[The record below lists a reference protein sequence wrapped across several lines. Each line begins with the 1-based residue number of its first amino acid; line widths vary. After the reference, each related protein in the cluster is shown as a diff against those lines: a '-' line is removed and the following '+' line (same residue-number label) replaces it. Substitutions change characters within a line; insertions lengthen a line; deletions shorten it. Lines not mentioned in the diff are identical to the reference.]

1 MSTLLVNSDLCTR
14 CGRCSVVCPMSI
26 VSLPTQDALPIV
38 PEEVAHRCIRCGHCE
53 AFCPAQALVLNVR
66 PEEKIPLPNGAGKI
80 ASDDLALYLKNRRT
94 IRRFTKTPLPKETIL
109 DVLDVARYAASGS
122 NGQPVQWLVVH
133 DSKKVHAI
141 AETTVNWMR
150 TLPADHPM
158 GSYVPHI
165 LAGWD
170 KGVDVICRGAP
181 HLLVAHIPE
190 GNRIAPVDA
199 IIALTHVDVAAPA
212 WGVGTCWAG
221 FIAMAAAA
229 AYGPLLQAFDLPV
242 GRTFA
247 YAMMMGYPQ
256 YKTTGIPRRNPLAI
270 TWQ

>member
-1 MSTLLVNSDLCTR
+1 
-14 CGRCSVVCPMSI
+14 MSI
-26 VSLPTQDALPIV
+26 VSPPSQDSLPIV
-38 PEEVAHRCIRCGHCE
+38 KEEVAHRCIRCGHCE
-53 AFCPAQALVLNVR
+53 VFCPTQALVLNVR
-66 PEEKIPLPNGAGKI
+66 PDEKIPLPAGAGKI
-80 ASDDLALYLKNRRT
+80 ASADLALYLKNRRT
-94 IRRFTKTPLPKETIL
+94 IRRFTSSPVEKEIL
-109 DVLDVARYAASGS
+109 LNILDVARYAASGS

-133 DSKKVHAI
+133 NSKKVRRI
-141 AETTVNWMR
+141 AEATVNWMR

-199 IIALTHVDVAAPA
+199 IIALTHVDIAAPA
-212 WGVGTCWAG
+212 WGIGTCWAG
-221 FIAMAAAA
+221 FIAMAASAN
-229 AYGPLLQAFDLPV
+229 YGPLLSLFDLPA
-242 GRTFA
+242 GRIFA
-247 YAMMMGYPQ
+247 YAMMLGHPK
-256 YKTTGIPRRNPLAI
+256 YKATAIPRRNPLAV

>member
-1 MSTLLVNSDLCTR
+1 MPTLLVNPDLCTR
-14 CGRCSVVCPMSI
+14 CGRCSTVCPMSI
-26 VSLPTQDALPIV
+26 VSPASPDALPVV

-53 AFCPAQALVLNVR
+53 VFCPTQALVLNVR
-66 PEEKIPLPNGAGKI
+66 PEEKIPLPAGAGKI
-80 ASDDLALYLKNRRT
+80 ASADLALYLKNRRT
-94 IRRFTKTPLPKETIL
+94 IRRFTSSPVEKEIL
-109 DVLDVARYAASGS
+109 LNILDVARYAASGS

-133 DSKKVHAI
+133 NSKKVRRI
-141 AETTVNWMR
+141 AEATVNWMR

-199 IIALTHVDVAAPA
+199 IIALTHVDIAAPA
-212 WGVGTCWAG
+212 WGIGTCWAG
-221 FIAMAAAA
+221 FIAMAASAN
-229 AYGPLLQAFDLPV
+229 YGPLLSLFDLPA
-242 GRTFA
+242 GRIFA
-247 YAMMMGYPQ
+247 YAMMLGHPQ
-256 YKTTGIPRRNPLAI
+256 YKATAIPRRNPLAV